1 MKRLVWC
8 GMLLFGGMT
17 LMGGHL
23 ERFDKVL
30 PAAIDGWAKQGKGT
44 LYDNETLFD
53 YIDGGAEL
61 YLSYDFKVAAS
72 FVYKKEGAPEINVD
86 IFDMGESTNAFGV
99 FSQSREVL
107 DTRIGQGMEY
117 AGGLLT
123 FWKDRYY
130 VSLLAYPETEG
141 AKGAVFQL
149 ARKIDSSIDGTG
161 KVPRIVELLPLD
173 GLRRETVRY
182 FRHYIWINSHYFIST
197 ENILDI
203 ERDCE
208 AVLAEYNGD
217 EGKHV
222 VLMVHYP
229 TDERARKAYAGFMKS
244 YLPDADKEGAK
255 KIEDGKWSGAVVM
268 ETLLVAVLNSRNKD
282 NILNTINKVKAS
294 IGRKGS

>member
-1 MKRLVWC
+1 MS
-8 GMLLFGGMT
+8 
-17 LMGGHL
+17 GHL
-23 ERFDKVL
+23 ERFNNVL
-30 PAAIDGWAKQGKGT
+30 PAAVDGWAKQGKGT
-44 LYDNETLFD
+44 LYDHETLFD

-86 IFDMGESTNAFGV
+86 IFDMGEAKNAFGV

-107 DTRIGQGMEY
+107 DNRIGQGMEY

-149 ARKIDSSIDGTG
+149 ARAIEGSIDGTG
-161 KVPRIVELLPLD
+161 KIPRIVELLPHK
-173 GLRRETVRY
+173 GLRLETVRY

-217 EGKHV
+217 DAKHF

-229 TDERARKAYAGFMKS
+229 TDERAQKAYAGFMKS
-244 YLPDADKEGAK
+244 YLPDAGKDGTK
-255 KIEDGKWSGAVVM
+255 KIEDGKWSGAAVM
-268 ETLLVAVLNSRNKD
+268 DTLLVVVLNSYNKD
-282 NILNTINKVKAS
+282 NIFNTINIVKTS
-294 IGRKGS
+294 IGRKDL